1 MSAPRDGAG
10 TKSGRCPV
18 GRGVA
23 AGRRAWVAGR
33 V

>member
-1 MSAPRDGAG
+1 MSAEPTEPED
-10 TKSGRCPV
+10 GRCPV

-23 AGRRAWVAGR
+23 AGRRAWEAGR